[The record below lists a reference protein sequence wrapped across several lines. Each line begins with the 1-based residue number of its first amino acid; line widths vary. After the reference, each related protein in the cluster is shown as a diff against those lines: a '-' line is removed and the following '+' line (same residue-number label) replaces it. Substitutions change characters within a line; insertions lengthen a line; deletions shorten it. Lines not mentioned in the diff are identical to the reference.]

1 MKSNSNNKRIAWMYH
16 NSPTLGSYIE
26 QRLNKINNNQT
37 NLNYFN
43 YDKRTK

>member
-1 MKSNSNNKRIAWMYH
+1 MKSNSNNKRIAWMHH

-37 NLNYFN
+37 KSKQN
-43 YDKRTK
+43 DKRAK